1 MRTRPLDS
9 NGLLVVP
16 ALVVLLLVFSA
27 PLLWFF
33 IKTLVF
39 DIEPG
44 AFLTVA
50 SSVLASR
57 AVHLALYYTIWN
69 SLLVTAVTL
78 VMGYPIAYYLANR
91 SGLRF
96 SLVLFCVVVPYFTS
110 TIVRTYAWMVL
121 LGNTGVINHLLQW
134 LGVTRVPLDLLYN
147 NGAVVV
153 GMAYVMLPFVV
164 LTLYAVMKRLDG
176 SLIRAAQ
183 ALGATPLYVFRRI
196 YFPLTFNGVIS
207 SALMVLILSIGF
219 FITPALMGG
228 PRDVMLGMLIQRSVE
243 IVVDWR
249 TASVMALVL
258 LLATLVLFAVYAR
271 VTDIRRLLGVKA

>member
-1 MRTRPLDS
+1 MRARPIDS

-16 ALVVLLLVFSA
+16 ALVVLLVIFTA
-27 PLLWFF
+27 PLVWFF
-33 IKTLVF
+33 VRTLVV
-39 DIEPG
+39 DVEPG
-44 AFLTVA
+44 AFLSTA
-50 SSVLASR
+50 TNVLNSR
-57 AVHLALYYTIWN
+57 AVHLALDYTIWN
-69 SLLVTAVTL
+69 SLLVTVVTL

-96 SLVLFCVVVPYFTS
+96 TLVLFCVVIPYFTS

-121 LGNTGVINHLLQW
+121 LGNTGVINRLLEW
-134 LGVTRVPLDLLYN
+134 LGVTRTPFELLYN
-147 NGAVVV
+147 NGAVVL

-164 LTLYAVMKRLDG
+164 LTLYAVMKRLDS
-176 SLIRAAQ
+176 SLTRAAQ
-183 ALGATPLYVFRRI
+183 ALGATPFYVFRRI

-249 TASVMALVL
+249 SASIMSLVL
-258 LLATLVLFAVYAR
+258 LLATLALFAMYAR
-271 VTDIRRLLGVKA
+271 VTDIRRLLGVKT